1 VRGRRSKTRAPDLGI
16 PRGISLRCPNCCAAR
31 HGIAPATAAHACGF
45 RTEFAADSPL
55 EEEGFEPPVPLGP
68 SHLSRHGFVAR
79 RGGRSRSKKCPVL
92 GVTDDA
98 NPGDVFV
105 VHRHRR
111 TARSELLAL
120 RHRAGLADVRDD
132 GGIGDGAFRVAR
144 EAVAVGQVFNAVV
157 ANTER
162 GLLKVDA
169 RSALHQR
176 SLELVAADHLVQHLS
191 WGMSRSGG
199 ARPAPRQPVP
209 PPSTGSSPPMRPSSG
224 G

>member
-1 VRGRRSKTRAPDLGI
+1 MFVVDRNR
-16 PRGISLRCPNCCAAR
+16 PRE
-31 HGIAPATAAHACGF
+31 F
-45 RTEFAADSPL
+45 RTKLF
-55 EEEGFEPPVPLGP
+55 
-68 SHLSRHGFVAR
+68 
-79 RGGRSRSKKCPVL
+79 
-92 GVTDDA
+92 
-98 NPGDVFV
+98 
-105 VHRHRR
+105 
-111 TARSELLAL
+111 AL
-120 RHRAGLADVRDD
+120 RRRAGLADVRDD
-132 GGIGDGAFRVAR
+132 EGIGDDAFRVAR
-144 EAVAVGQVFNAVV
+144 EAVAVGQVFDAVV

-199 ARPAPRQPVP
+199 AKPAPRQPVP